1 MGAMQSLRTE
11 LALLIERGGFVM
23 LPLLFLSV
31 VSLTLVIERICFWV
45 TVHRARPLRRLQQ
58 VKDALRKGDL
68 DLARKISA
76 SDRSP
81 YGNVAQLLIRE
92 GATDA
97 VAIEA
102 IEGER
107 PKFDRFMVSLS
118 TIITA
123 APLLGI
129 LGTVVG
135 IIRSFR
141 ILGGGEGD
149 LTDPSV
155 VSLGIAEALLT
166 TALGLVVA
174 LITLFPYMVFRGQV
188 DRAIGRVETLVAA
201 AQQGFKSDAAHK
213 RASVEI
219 AVAAE
224 SASA

>member
-1 MGAMQSLRTE
+1 M
-11 LALLIERGGFVM
+11 F
-23 LPLLFLSV
+23 PLLFMSV
-31 VSLTLVIERICFWV
+31 VSMTLIVERACFWF
-45 TVHRARPLRRLQQ
+45 TVHRPRPLRRLQQ

-81 YGNVAQLLIRE
+81 YGFVSQLLIAE

-102 IEGER
+102 IESQR

-123 APLLGI
+123 APLMGI

-135 IIRSFR
+135 ILRSFR

-174 LITLFPYMVFRGQV
+174 LITLFPYMIFRGQV
-188 DRAIGRVETLVAA
+188 ERAIGRVESLVAA
-201 AQQGFKSDAAHK
+201 AQQGFKTQSAEQ

-219 AVAAE
+219 VAPPRRSSGGVAAKS
-224 SASA
+224 SA

>member
-1 MGAMQSLRTE
+1 MISGIAYYNGT
-11 LALLIERGGFVM
+11 IG
-23 LPLLFLSV
+23 
-31 VSLTLVIERICFWV
+31 I
-45 TVHRARPLRRLQQ
+45 RPLRRLQQ

-81 YGNVAQLLIRE
+81 YGVVSGLLIAE

-102 IEGER
+102 MESQR

-129 LGTVVG
+129 LGTVIG

-174 LITLFPYMVFRGQV
+174 LITLFPYMIFKGQV
-188 DRAIGRVETLVAA
+188 DRAIGRVESLVAA
-201 AQQGFKSDAAHK
+201 AQQGFKKQS
-213 RASVEI
+213 
-219 AVAAE
+219 
-224 SASA
+224 SA